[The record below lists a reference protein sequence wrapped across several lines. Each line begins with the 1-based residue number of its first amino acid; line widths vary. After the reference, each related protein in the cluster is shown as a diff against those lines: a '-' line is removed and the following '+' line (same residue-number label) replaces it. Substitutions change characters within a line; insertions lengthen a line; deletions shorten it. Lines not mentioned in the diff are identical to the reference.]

1 MPTLLTKAFI
11 RLTDIGNGIRLYSIY
26 SFWALWSIFILLPIA
41 RARSILLI
49 LFWNYLKTLFLW
61 DLFLSGDRLIR
72 SPPRLDIP
80 KVVGIEEFSES
91 RLTEFEDSIYLSI
104 SDLTLFYVRMAW
116 TTNASASSPT
126 YPSSTGR
133 DPLPTPR
140 VNEFNIKRLISLYF
154 PKMPLDS
161 RQLVSQG
168 STEKADRGLFSQF
181 GVFLASFFAPGLPW
195 IGFFPGNVEH
205 RIQCQILPLIL
216 IFLFLSHYKSR
227 VTHDIFATVL
237 PLHIMMHSVYSR
249 KLRR

>member
-1 MPTLLTKAFI
+1 MVFTFTA
-11 RLTDIGNGIRLYSIY
+11 Y
-26 SFWALWSIFILLPIA
+26 ILFAYFDPFLFCFQS
-41 RARSILLI
+41 RARSTLLI

-116 TTNASASSPT
+116 TTNTSASSPT

-140 VNEFNIKRLISLYF
+140 VNAFNIKRLISLYF

-161 RQLVSQG
+161 RLVSQG
-168 STEKADRGLFSQF
+168 STEKA
-181 GVFLASFFAPGLPW
+181 
-195 IGFFPGNVEH
+195 EH
-205 RIQCQILPLIL
+205 CRIQ
-216 IFLFLSHYKSR
+216 H
-227 VTHDIFATVL
+227 
-237 PLHIMMHSVYSR
+237 
-249 KLRR
+249 